1 MTEDVTDKK
10 SLFQSIPPFLIVLLA
25 GILLFFLMLW
35 LTPNRAEIDESHLP
49 WNSTLNP
56 QGNVEALG
64 IETNQTLAID
74 AKWLFQDD
82 VTVKLFSD
90 KDESNKV
97 AEMFFP
103 SIHIGTI
110 HAAMVLRLNVSEQEL
125 SEMYDRGV
133 KTKINKSGHREV
145 VPSQAD
151 DLILKQ
157 KTFSMITLL
166 PRKNLSEEAVLKRFG
181 KPQRIELDE
190 DGLGHWFYPEKG
202 LELLYNEKG
211 KEALHYKGTAHTVR

>member
-1 MTEDVTDKK
+1 MTEKASDKK
-10 SLFQSIPPFLIVLLA
+10 NFLQRTPPFLIVLLG
-25 GILLFFLMLW
+25 GILLYFVMLEVA
-35 LTPNRAEIDESHLP
+35 PNRTEINKADLP
-49 WNSTLNP
+49 WNSVLN
-56 QGNVEALG
+56 QDGNVEALG
-64 IETNQTLAID
+64 IETNFTPAID

-125 SEMYDRGV
+125 SDMYDRGLH
-133 KTKINKSGHREV
+133 TKINQSGNREV

-166 PRKNLSEEAVLKRFG
+166 PRKDLSEESILKRFG
-181 KPQRIELDE
+181 KPHHIKLDD
-190 DGLGHWFYPEKG
+190 DGLAHWFYPEKG
-202 LELLYNEKG
+202 LELLYNETG
-211 KEALHYKGTAHTVR
+211 KDALNYKAK